1 MSVIYVD
8 VNASADIQKKK
19 RYANPGFNLII
30 LSMMQ
35 MDN

>member
-8 VNASADIQKKK
+8 VNASADIQKK